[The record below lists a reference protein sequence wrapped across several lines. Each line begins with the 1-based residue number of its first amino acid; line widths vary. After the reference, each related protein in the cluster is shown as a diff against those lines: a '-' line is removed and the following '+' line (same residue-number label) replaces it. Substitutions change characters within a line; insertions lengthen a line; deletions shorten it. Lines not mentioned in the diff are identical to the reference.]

1 MSAKLMVFWY
11 AWPLLLDEKC
21 LKHVVLRVA
30 KSWHLPHMLSRAHRL
45 TDNKEFQTIYRRGR
59 YNSTA
64 LLSVN
69 VLPNKFGTTKIG
81 VVASKKAAR
90 KAHDR
95 NAVKRKVRE
104 AVRLAYPSLK
114 TGNNIIITIKAPAT
128 AADYKVIEKDLIGSL
143 KKLGL
148 INE

>member
-1 MSAKLMVFWY
+1 
-11 AWPLLLDEKC
+11 
-21 LKHVVLRVA
+21 
-30 KSWHLPHMLSRAHRL
+30 MLSRAHRL